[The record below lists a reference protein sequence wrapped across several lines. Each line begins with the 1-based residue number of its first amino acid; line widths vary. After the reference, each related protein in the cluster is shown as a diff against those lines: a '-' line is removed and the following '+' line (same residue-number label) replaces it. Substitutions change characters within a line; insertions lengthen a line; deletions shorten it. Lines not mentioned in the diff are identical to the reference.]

1 MAGWTT
7 TDWTA
12 GAIQKHTDEIWKAF
26 NERKQAWGSTAVP
39 VPATGANIQKGFYW
53 NYYSGGPIPP
63 AAPTGTFSW
72 FYLQRWIEWRC
83 HFFVRSHNDD
93 GTIRASDYYD
103 GESAFELW
111 TFANLMKVVRGDG
124 TAQASWRRATAFPA
138 DWTN

>member
-39 VPATGANIQKGFYW
+39 VPQAGANIQKGFYY

-63 AAPTGTFSW
+63 ATPPAHSVGFIFSGGSSGDATFLSGRITTTEPSAQPITTTVS
-72 FYLQRWIEWRC
+72 LQSNYGRLR
-83 HFFVRSHNDD
+83 
-93 GTIRASDYYD
+93 T
-103 GESAFELW
+103 
-111 TFANLMKVVRGDG
+111 
-124 TAQASWRRATAFPA
+124 
-138 DWTN
+138 